1 MKRKYD
7 EATNILTK
15 IANTN
20 NKALKAFKFT
30 EHDEDERRNALNDVS
45 VQSIDSAS
53 TTAQGNMEYNSNSIS
68 RSYNYWDLIKYPS
81 LRKITV
87 ILSYAY
93 FTLYLCY
100 YGAIFALASLG
111 GNVYMAAIYVNI
123 AELLAYIISSK
134 ILKYLTIFF
143 KKKF

>member
-7 EATNILTK
+7 EATSILKK

-20 NKALKAFKFT
+20 NKALNAFKFT
-30 EHDEDERRNALNDVS
+30 EHDEEEKRNALNDVS
-45 VQSIDSAS
+45 VQSIDSVS
-53 TTAQGNMEYNSNSIS
+53 TTAHGILELNTNPNS
-68 RSYNYWDLIKYPS
+68 RSYNYWDLVKYPS
-81 LRKITV
+81 LRKITLT
-87 ILSYAY
+87 LSYAY

-123 AELLAYIISSK
+123 AELIAYIISSK
-134 ILKYLTIFF
+134 FF
-143 KKKF
+143 